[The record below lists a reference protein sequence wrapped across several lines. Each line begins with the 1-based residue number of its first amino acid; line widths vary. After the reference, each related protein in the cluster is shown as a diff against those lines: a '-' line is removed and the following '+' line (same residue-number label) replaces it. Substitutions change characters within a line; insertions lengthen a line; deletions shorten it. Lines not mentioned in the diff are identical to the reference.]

1 MVDWGIGASHLKK
14 MPCLLV
20 LVPSLLCADAVYV
33 KGGAKFSGR
42 IVNQTE
48 TVVTMDIGEGEVGI
62 PRDRIEKIV
71 HGTSPLQEYEDRAAK
86 LQPND
91 ANGWRDLGRWASEQG
106 LARQAE
112 TAWKRVLT
120 IDPNDLEARSGL
132 GYVEINGRW
141 ATEEDSYRLQG
152 FVKYQGEW
160 MMPAEVQLIQQAE
173 AQTAAAEQARYEAEE
188 RADQAEMD
196 RQDAEWREKEAAK
209 AAEEAQREQFG
220 WDNPT
225 VWGYGYGGYGVGY
238 WPYTASVTR
247 WPANRPANL
256 PANRPAR
263 PVTPPVR
270 KP

>member
-1 MVDWGIGASHLKK
+1 MKK
-14 MPCLLV
+14 LPCLLV
-20 LVPSLLCADAVYV
+20 LVPALLFADDVYV

-42 IVNQTE
+42 IVSHTE
-48 TVVTMDIGEGEVGI
+48 TTITIDIGQGEVGI
-62 PRDRIEKIV
+62 PVDRIEKIV
-71 HGTSPLQEYEDRAAK
+71 QGYSPLNEYEERAAK
-86 LQPND
+86 LQPGD
-91 ANGWRDLGRWASEQG
+91 ANGWRDLGRFAAERG

-112 TAWKRVLT
+112 LAYKKVLA

-152 FVKYQGEW
+152 FVQYQGEW

-173 AQTAAAEQARYEAEE
+173 AQTAAQEQARWEAEE
-188 RADQAEMD
+188 RAGQAEMA

-209 AAEEAQREQFG
+209 AAEEAQREEFG

-238 WPYTASVTR
+238 WPSTAGVVR
-247 WPANRPANL
+247 WPANRPVNR
-256 PANRPAR
+256 PANRPPNPATR
-263 PVTPPVR
+263 SPR
-270 KP
+270 